1 MADDI
6 KNREGNVIEDG
17 FLEVGDFIIGRGAF
31 GNSTALPNQGTPA
44 EQIAIRH
51 IINDMLAAIVF
62 QGCKIAVLCNKSIKY
77 LIQLMMTKNCMDRLR
92 YLRSFIETG
101 DINNISTY
109 SVKRAYLPERGFE
122 TLLNCDMYS
131 NKASERNKAE
141 WQRAYVDTI
150 STK

>member
-6 KNREGNVIEDG
+6 KNRDGNVIEEG
-17 FLEVGDFIIGRGAF
+17 FLEVGDFIVGRGGF
-31 GNSTALPNQGTPA
+31 GNSTALPSQSTPA
-44 EQIAIRH
+44 EQVAIRH
-51 IINDMLAAIVF
+51 IINDMLAALVF
-62 QGCKIAVLCNKSIKY
+62 QTTKIAVLCNKSTKY
-77 LIQLMMTKNCMDRLR
+77 IIQLMSAKNGMDRLR

-101 DINNISTY
+101 DINNLSTY

-131 NKASERNKAE
+131 DKASERNKAE

>member
-1 MADDI
+1 MADEL
-6 KNREGNVIEDG
+6 KNKEGNVTEDG
-17 FLEVGDFIIGRGAF
+17 YLEIGDFIVARGSI
-31 GNSTALPNQGTPA
+31 GNSTELPNRGTPA
-44 EQIAIRH
+44 EKIAIQH
-51 IINDMLAAIVF
+51 IINDMLVAIVL
-62 QGCKIAVLCNKSIKY
+62 QTAKITAICNKSIKY
-77 LIQLMMTKNCMDRLR
+77 LIQLMTAKNGMDRLR
-92 YLRSFIETG
+92 YLRSFTETG

>member
-6 KNREGNVIEDG
+6 KNKEGNVIEDG
-17 FLEVGDFIIGRGAF
+17 FLEVGDFIVARGDI
-31 GNSTALPNQGTPA
+31 GNSIALPSNSTPA
-44 EQIAIRH
+44 EQSAIRH
-51 IINDMLAAIVF
+51 IMNDMLAAVVF
-62 QGCKIAVLCNKSIKY
+62 QTAKIAVICNNSIKH
-77 LIQLMMTKNCMDRLR
+77 LIQLMVAKSAMDRHR